1 MRNLYK
7 LPVNDGEYNT
17 VIVSAENAD
26 AAEVRAIIFGFFVS
40 GPAEPISEMQASE
53 LANSEKTYCLAPV
66 MTGLL
71 P

>member
-7 LPVNDGEYNT
+7 VPVQNQGYKK
-17 VIVSAENAD
+17 VIVAASNSD
-26 AAEVRAIIFGFFVS
+26 AAEINAEICGFNVTGS
-40 GPAEPISEMQASE
+40 AEPISEMQASE

>member
-7 LPVNDGEYNT
+7 VSVQNHGYKK
-17 VIVSAENAD
+17 VIVSASNSD
-26 AAEVRAIIFGFFVS
+26 AAEINAEICGFNVIGS
-40 GPAEPISEMQASE
+40 AEAISETHASE
-53 LANSEKTYCLAPV
+53 LANNDTTYCLAPV